1 MYIHTHAHT
10 HTHTDTLTSIYND
23 TGGEAELKF
32 IVDMGLWGGFALG
45 LVQMGFWLLWSPKW
59 TLTAG
64 GAAVGYAT
72 NLVALKVL
80 YNHMHHELYIS
91 MGCYGVPSGP

>member
-1 MYIHTHAHT
+1 
-10 HTHTDTLTSIYND
+10 
-23 TGGEAELKF
+23 
-32 IVDMGLWGGFALG
+32 
-45 LVQMGFWLLWSPKW
+45 LLWSPKW

-80 YNHMHHELYIS
+80 YKHMHHELYIS